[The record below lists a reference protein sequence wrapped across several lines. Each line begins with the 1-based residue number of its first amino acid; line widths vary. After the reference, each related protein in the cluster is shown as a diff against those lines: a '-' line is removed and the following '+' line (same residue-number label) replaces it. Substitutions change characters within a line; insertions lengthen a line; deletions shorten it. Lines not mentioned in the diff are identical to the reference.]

1 MAGMSYKKYA
11 KDQWSLGLLLAGFLC
26 LELSFGIL
34 TGIPGFYLWITGVGT
49 TLVFFLISY
58 LDYIRK
64 KNFYR
69 ALEQGSKNLDKAYLL
84 PELLEKPDFAEG
96 QSVYETMLAMERPM
110 AERIQKYEENNREY
124 KEYIELWVHEIK
136 LPIATGKLLVEN
148 NKGQYSDSMIEELE
162 RIDAYTEQALFY
174 ARSNYVE
181 KDYVLKKISLKQVCT
196 EVIQRNRRLL
206 LKEKIQ
212 ISLHDLDT
220 EVYSDSKW
228 LAFILQQILSNSVK
242 YTGTGERKLEWYAAA
257 EKEMVKLYLKDTGTG
272 IAEQDLPRVCE
283 KGFTGKNGRTGK
295 NSTGLGLYLCKKLC
309 EKMGH
314 RLEIVSKE
322 GKGCMVIIRFPK
334 GSMTDELF

>member
-58 LDYIRK
+58 LNYTRK

-96 QSVYETMLAMERPM
+96 QSVYETMLVMERSM

-212 ISLHDLDT
+212 ISLHDL
-220 EVYSDSKW
+220 S
-228 LAFILQQILSNSVK
+228 LIHI
-242 YTGTGERKLEWYAAA
+242 
-257 EKEMVKLYLKDTGTG
+257 
-272 IAEQDLPRVCE
+272 
-283 KGFTGKNGRTGK
+283 
-295 NSTGLGLYLCKKLC
+295 
-309 EKMGH
+309 
-314 RLEIVSKE
+314 
-322 GKGCMVIIRFPK
+322 
-334 GSMTDELF
+334 